1 MRKFLSFFLLAGLLA
16 CTGVATAQQEFITG
30 HMSSSDSAYTVP
42 TSSWHNYSLTQMV
55 INHGQ
60 MPGAEGQDFKINSIS
75 FYNTGQTYGS
85 STVSSRKIVVYMR
98 NVNHP
103 YFTSNSDYF
112 TLSDT
117 DRVFVGNWNISSTGW
132 NTINLQKQFLY
143 KNSSSTNHLLIA
155 IYDST
160 NAYQGHYFRCWN
172 RRSGAQVLSYRSDSY
187 DPNPEAGSLSTYA
200 GTKDTFQTR
209 LPVLKLG
216 YTIDS
221 VTTATLP
228 YTTNSSN
235 HSENQVWH
243 IKSYPDHGHLA
254 GWKFY
259 ENGSNSYLY
268 CGAGQDDY
276 DIDEEVTSLI
286 ERKIRLGNSD
296 SIRVSFTCTVGGEGG
311 PVDDETGYYY
321 DYLSVYLVPN
331 STNWAPSRGTTPYTG
346 YSYDSILTDVLY
358 FGEYGRIAS
367 MKIAH
372 RTNETLTSTFV
383 NPYPGQKCKLVF
395 VWRNDGSDGDG
406 YSVRSIKNLSV
417 TPIDRQPEYT
427 PQSTAQW
434 YAYAYWLRG
443 ENRYPWQEHFIRFSM
458 QNLANVDTASA
469 HFDHDMYSGTYAGG
483 YVWYN
488 QGDNDKITRANIS
501 NNFVSGSINYTIP
514 TLTGVIVAMQYN
526 PADNKMYFITS
537 DKKLCSFDISDPE
550 HYTVMGQLSIS
561 ITAFAI
567 NAQGE
572 AYVIE
577 DESNG
582 SLYRIN
588 LNNGTT
594 TLVGSSGIHIEDYS
608 AMAFDYS
615 TGELFLALYD
625 DNDNDDNYSNT
636 AMFYVN
642 TSNGEMKYIGKLLD
656 RIVEVSALFA
666 VQTVTPQGIAT
677 AQAAELSVY
686 PNPAKD
692 QLHVNGVENGTMLL
706 VYDMTGKI
714 VAQQTA
720 TENTVINVSGLNKGV
735 YVVAAGE
742 RKIKFVKE

>member
-1 MRKFLSFFLLAGLLA
+1 MRKFLSFFLLAGLMA
-16 CTGVATAQQEFITG
+16 WAGVANAQLDTLVKVG
-30 HMSSSDSAYTVP
+30 SYTDSSYNAPMST
-42 TSSWHNYSLTQMV
+42 HFKYSYTQM
-55 INHGQ
+55 IYGRNY
-60 MPGAEGQDFKINSIS
+60 MPGTTGSLVKIKTLS
-75 FYNTGQTYGS
+75 FYYTGRGYSASTYN
-85 STVSSRKIVVYMR
+85 RKIVVYMKH
-98 NVNHP
+98 V
-103 YFTSNSDYF
+103 TSNYF
-112 TLSDT
+112 SSTTPQSVSAA
-117 DRVFVGNWNISSTGW
+117 DRVFAGTVTIPASAGWVNIDLQ
-132 NTINLQKQFLY
+132 NEFVYENLS
-143 KNSSSTNHLLIA
+143 NNNLLIA

-160 NAYQGHYFRCWN
+160 GTYNWRYFRQREN
-172 RRSGAQVLSYRSDSY
+172 GGLYGTLSYRSDNSSSN
-187 DPNPEAGSLSTYA
+187 PNPEAGSLS
-200 GTKDTFQTR
+200 
-209 LPVLKLG
+209 G
-216 YTIDS
+216 YGGTIDRYQS
-221 VTTATLP
+221 CPDLKITYTYNQPATLP
-228 YTTNSSN
+228 YSTNFSN
-235 HSENQVWH
+235 AADNAQWNRKTVPDGKTAFWAFNSDLHCGDDA
-243 IKSYPDHGHLA
+243 YPDYFTSGHPVTALA
-254 GWKFY
+254 
-259 ENGSNSYLY
+259 ER
-268 CGAGQDDY
+268 
-276 DIDEEVTSLI
+276 LI
-286 ERKIRLGNSD
+286 QLDNSD
-296 SIRVSFTCTVGGEGG
+296 SIKVSFYAMEIGGEDAGT
-311 PVDDETGYYY
+311 EIY
-321 DYLSVYLVPN
+321 DFMSVYLIPKDTVW
-331 STNWAPSRGTTPYTG
+331 SPSRYATYYTG
-346 YSYDSILTDVLY
+346 ESYDDVLPY
-358 FGEYGRIAS
+358 VLNFDQIDLLHSVKLTGISNEQLTATIA
-367 MKIAH
+367 
-372 RTNETLTSTFV
+372 
-383 NPYPGQKCKLVF
+383 NPFPNRQCKLVF
-395 VWRNDGSDGDG
+395 VWQNDNSGGDATAA
-406 YSVRSIKNLSV
+406 RIDDLSV
-417 TPIDRQPEYT
+417 TGVNRAPEYT
-427 PQSTAQW
+427 PRSTAQW

-692 QLHVNGVENGTMLL
+692 ELHVNGVENGTMLL

>member
-1 MRKFLSFFLLAGLLA
+1 MRKFVSFFLLVGLMA
-16 CTGVATAQQEFITG
+16 WAGVANAQQE
-30 HMSSSDSAYTVP
+30 YTVRVGTP
-42 TSSWHNYSLTQMV
+42 TDSSHMYPSNTIYRCSYTQMIFPYSL
-55 INHGQ
+55 
-60 MPGAEGQDFKINSIS
+60 MPSVPDFKINEIS
-75 FYNTGQTYGS
+75 FYYTGTGAS
-85 STVSSRKIVVYMR
+85 SSARSQNWTVYMK
-98 NVNHP
+98 NV
-103 YFTSNSDYF
+103 S
-112 TLSDT
+112 TLSFANDSAYIPVT
-117 DRVFVGNWNISSTGW
+117 SSDRVFVGKFNIPSSAGW
-132 NTINLQKQFLY
+132 VTIKLDKQFIY
-143 KNSSSTNHLLIA
+143 KNSYGNHLLVA

-160 NAYQGHYFRCWN
+160 SPYSTRNFRIT
-172 RRSGAQVLSYRSDSY
+172 RGSDYYSLQY
-187 DPNPEAGSLSTYA
+187 LTDSLNYSPNPERNLNSFR
-200 GTKDTFQTR
+200 GTGRYKIRQKYM
-209 LPVLKLG
+209 PVMKLG
-216 YTIDS
+216 YNYDTA
-221 VTTATLP
+221 ATLP
-228 YTTNSSN
+228 YTTNFTN
-235 HSENQVWH
+235 TNDNLKWYL
-243 IKSYPDHGHLA
+243 KNYPDGNNAKWAFNGDLHCGDDAYPDYFTSGHPVTALA
-254 GWKFY
+254 
-259 ENGSNSYLY
+259 ER
-268 CGAGQDDY
+268 
-276 DIDEEVTSLI
+276 LI
-286 ERKIRLGNSD
+286 QLDNSD
-296 SIRVSFTCTVGGEGG
+296 SIKVSFYAMEIGGEDAGT
-311 PVDDETGYYY
+311 EIY
-321 DYLSVYLVPN
+321 DFMSVYLIPKDTVW
-331 STNWAPSRGTTPYTG
+331 SPSRYATYYTG
-346 YSYDSILTDVLY
+346 ESYDDVLPY
-358 FGEYGRIAS
+358 VLNFDQIDLLHSVKLTGISNEQLTATIA
-367 MKIAH
+367 
-372 RTNETLTSTFV
+372 
-383 NPYPGQKCKLVF
+383 NPFPNQQCKLVF
-395 VWRNDGSDGDG
+395 VWQNDNSGGDATAA
-406 YSVRSIKNLSV
+406 RIDNLSV
-417 TPIDRQPEYT
+417 TGVNRAPEYT

-434 YAYAYWLRG
+434 YAYAYWLKG
-443 ENRYPWQEHFIRFSM
+443 ENYYPWQEHFIRFSM

-567 NAQGE
+567 NARGE

-625 DNDNDDNYSNT
+625 DDDNDDNYSNT

-692 QLHVNGVENGTMLL
+692 ELHVNGVENGTMLL

-720 TENTVINVSGLNKGV
+720 TVNTVINVSGLNKGV